1 MTRILVVEDDPSIRM
16 GLEDTLTAKG
26 YEVEVVGR
34 GSEGAERAISGRY
47 DLVVLDVML
56 PDIDGFEVCRRIRNS
71 KSPSRRVPVIILSAR
86 GAELDRVRGLELGAD
101 DYVTKPFSL
110 MELLARVAS
119 VLRRSQGETR
129 EPVGLAFG
137 DLEID
142 LVGQVATRAGLRIEM
157 PSRAFAILK
166 VFAKRPGEVVSRD
179 VLLDEAW
186 ATGTI
191 EHPHRRHL
199 MLRRARGQAK
209 PRWLVTSTARA
220 TSSTSRARQ
229 CDGRA
234 ATDPRAR
241 ARRLWRR
248 GEAARDAGREARG
261 RSPRGGSRR
270 GPDDRARHAFG
281 RVRRRC
287 PRRADG

>member
-1 MTRILVVEDDPSIRM
+1 MTRILVVEDDPSIRL

-34 GSEGAERAISGRY
+34 GTDGAERAISGRY

-71 KSPSRRVPVIILSAR
+71 KGASRTLPVIILSAR

-119 VLRRSQGETR
+119 VLRRAQGEST
-129 EPVGLAFG
+129 EPVGLTFG
-137 DLEID
+137 DIEID
-142 LVGQVATRAGLRIEM
+142 LVGQVASRDGHRIEL

-166 VFAKRPGEVVSRD
+166 VFARRPGEVVSRD

-186 ATGTI
+186 GYEDYPNTRTVDN
-191 EHPHRRHL
+191 HL
-199 MLRRARGQAK
+199 VKLRRALEEEPDK
-209 PRWLVTSTARA
+209 PRWLVTIHGAGYKLDV
-220 TSSTSRARQ
+220 SRESVR
-229 CDGRA
+229 
-234 ATDPRAR
+234 
-241 ARRLWRR
+241 W
-248 GEAARDAGREARG
+248 AGRTT
-261 RSPRGGSRR
+261 S
-270 GPDDRARHAFG
+270 
-281 RVRRRC
+281 
-287 PRRADG
+287 

>member
-26 YEVEVVGR
+26 YEVEVVSR
-34 GSEGAERAISGRY
+34 GSDGADRALTGRY

-56 PDIDGFEVCRRIRNS
+56 PDIDGFEVCRRIRGS
-71 KSPSRRVPVIILSAR
+71 KTPARSVPVIILSAR

-119 VLRRSQGETR
+119 VLRRAKGDST

-137 DLEID
+137 DIEID
-142 LVGQVATRAGLRIEM
+142 LVGQVARRSGARIEL

-166 VFAKRPGEVVSRD
+166 VFARRPGEVVSRD

-186 ATGTI
+186 GYDDYPNTRTVDN
-191 EHPHRRHL
+191 HL
-199 MLRRARGQAK
+199 VKLRRALEDEPDK
-209 PRWLVTSTARA
+209 PRWLVTIHGAGYKL
-220 TSSTSRARQ
+220 
-229 CDGRA
+229 DVPRA
-234 ATDPRAR
+234 A
-241 ARRLWRR
+241 
-248 GEAARDAGREARG
+248 
-261 RSPRGGSRR
+261 
-270 GPDDRARHAFG
+270 
-281 RVRRRC
+281 VRWAK
-287 PRRADG
+287 PA

>member
-16 GLEDTLTAKG
+16 GLEDTLAAKG

-34 GSEGAERAISGRY
+34 GGEGAERATSGRY

-56 PDIDGFEVCRRIRNS
+56 PDIDGFEVCRRIRGARG
-71 KSPSRRVPVIILSAR
+71 PARRVPVIMLSAR

-119 VLRRSQGETR
+119 VLRRAQGETF

-142 LVGQVATRAGLRIEM
+142 LVGQVATRAGKRIDL

-179 VLLDEAW
+179 ILLDEAW
-186 ATGTI
+186 GYEDYPNTRTVDN
-191 EHPHRRHL
+191 HL
-199 MLRRARGQAK
+199 VKLRRALEAEPDK
-209 PRWLVTSTARA
+209 PRFLVTIHGAGYKL
-220 TSSTSRARQ
+220 
-229 CDGRA
+229 DV
-234 ATDPRAR
+234 P
-241 ARRLWRR
+241 
-248 GEAARDAGREARG
+248 RDAVRYG
-261 RSPRGGSRR
+261 
-270 GPDDRARHAFG
+270 DRPGA
-281 RVRRRC
+281 
-287 PRRADG
+287 